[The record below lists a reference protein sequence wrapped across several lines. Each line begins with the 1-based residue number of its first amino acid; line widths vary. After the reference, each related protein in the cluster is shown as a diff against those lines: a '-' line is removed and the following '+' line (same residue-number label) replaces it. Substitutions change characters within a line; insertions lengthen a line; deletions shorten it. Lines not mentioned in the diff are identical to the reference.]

1 MTPFSQV
8 LLLVLGVLL
17 TGLATS
23 AVSTL
28 SGMRQDIKDMLKR
41 MDNESEARQDLT
53 QRLIVLETEH
63 RGCYCRVDD

>member
-1 MTPFSQV
+1 MTPFSQA

-41 MDNESEARQDLT
+41 MDNEAEARQDLT

-63 RGCYCRVDD
+63 RGCYCRVGD